1 MPENIL
7 LVSDVH
13 SRDDALPRLI
23 DNLTDQLNSGAH
35 LVFLGDLNDCRDK
48 SYQEKCSFEKIYNLV
63 RQLCDEGYA
72 TLVHSNHS
80 ENLCDHYL
88 ERRKV
93 RKNIMGFKHTLAEL
107 DELEEEYRKD
117 IIEWLDSRPL
127 GVSYTLDNGKHYHI
141 AHAFHDR
148 KLNYADPSSL
158 SPEDINRTLRGI
170 KHSWLYQGKKY
181 SKYIGFW
188 RNPQKRGAVDNH
200 VLCAGHWEQ
209 VIVTDNCVV
218 NDPGGHQTDGT
229 IGVYNALQ
237 NDITIYENK

>member
-7 LVSDVH
+7 LVSDIH

-23 DNLTDQLNSGAH
+23 DGLSAQLNNKTH

-48 SYQEKCSFEKIYNLV
+48 SYQDKCSFQKIYTLV

-80 ENLCDHYL
+80 QNLCDHYIG
-88 ERRKV
+88 RRKV

-107 DELEEEYRKD
+107 DGLEDTYRED
-117 IIEWLDSRPL
+117 MIEWLDTRPL
-127 GVSYTLDNGKHYHI
+127 GVSYTLNNGKHYHI
-141 AHAFHDR
+141 AHAYHDR
-148 KLNYADPSSL
+148 NLDYTDSSL
-158 SPEDINRTLRGI
+158 LSPDEVNRTLRGT
-170 KHSWLYQGKKY
+170 KTSWLYQGKKY
-181 SKYIGFW
+181 SKHIGFW
-188 RNPQKRGAVDNH
+188 RNPKKRGAVDNH

-218 NDPGGHQTDGT
+218 NDPGGHETNGR

>member
-7 LVSDVH
+7 LVSDIH

-23 DNLTDQLNSGAH
+23 DNLSAQLNNKAH

-48 SYQEKCSFEKIYNLV
+48 SYQDKCSFQKIYTLV

-80 ENLCDHYL
+80 QNLCDHYIG
-88 ERRKV
+88 RRKV

-107 DELEEEYRKD
+107 DGLEDTYRED
-117 IIEWLDSRPL
+117 MIEWLDTRPL
-127 GVSYTLDNGKHYHI
+127 GVSYTLNNGKHYHI
-141 AHAFHDR
+141 AHAYHDR
-148 KLNYADPSSL
+148 NLDYTDSSL
-158 SPEDINRTLRGI
+158 LSPDEVNRTLRGT
-170 KHSWLYQGKKY
+170 KTSWLYQGKKY
-181 SKYIGFW
+181 SKHIGFW
-188 RNPQKRGAVDNH
+188 RNPKKRGAVDNH

-218 NDPGGHQTDGT
+218 NDPGGHETNGR

>member
-7 LVSDVH
+7 LISDIH
-13 SRDDALPRLI
+13 SRDDALSRLI
-23 DNLTDQLNSGAH
+23 DNLSAQLNNKSH

-48 SYQEKCSFEKIYNLV
+48 SYQDKCSFQKIYALV

-80 ENLCDHYL
+80 QNLCDHYIG
-88 ERRKV
+88 RRKV

-107 DELEEEYRKD
+107 DELEDTHRED
-117 IIEWLDSRPL
+117 MIEWLDTRPL
-127 GVSYTLDNGKHYHI
+127 GVSYTLNNGKHYHI
-141 AHAFHDR
+141 AHAYHDR
-148 KLNYADPSSL
+148 NLDYTDSSL
-158 SPEDINRTLRGI
+158 LSPDEVNRTLRGT
-170 KHSWLYQGKKY
+170 KTSWLYQGKKY
-181 SKYIGFW
+181 SKHIGFW
-188 RNPQKRGAVDNH
+188 RNPKKRGAVDNH

-218 NDPGGHQTDGT
+218 NDPGGHETNGR

-237 NDITIYENK
+237 NDIIIYENK

>member
-7 LVSDVH
+7 LISDIH
-13 SRDDALPRLI
+13 SRDDALSRLI
-23 DNLTDQLNSGAH
+23 DNLSAQLNNKSH

-48 SYQEKCSFEKIYNLV
+48 SYQDKCSFQKIYALV

-80 ENLCDHYL
+80 QNLCDHYIG
-88 ERRKV
+88 RRKV

-107 DELEEEYRKD
+107 DELEDTHRED
-117 IIEWLDSRPL
+117 MIEWLDTRPL
-127 GVSYTLDNGKHYHI
+127 GVSYTLNNGKHYHI
-141 AHAFHDR
+141 AHAYHDR
-148 KLNYADPSSL
+148 NLDYTDSSL
-158 SPEDINRTLRGI
+158 LSPDEVNRTLRGT
-170 KHSWLYQGKKY
+170 KTSWLYQGKKY
-181 SKYIGFW
+181 SKHIGFW
-188 RNPQKRGAVDNH
+188 RNPKQRGAVDNH

-218 NDPGGHQTDGT
+218 NDPGGHETNGR

-237 NDITIYENK
+237 NDIIIYENK

>member
-7 LVSDVH
+7 LISDIH

-23 DNLTDQLNSGAH
+23 DDLSDQLNAGSH

-48 SYQEKCSFEKIYNLV
+48 SYQDKCSLEKIYSLV

-72 TLVHSNHS
+72 TLVHSNHAQ
-80 ENLCDHYL
+80 NLCDHYIG
-88 ERRKV
+88 RRKV
-93 RKNIMGFKHTLAEL
+93 RKNIMGFKQTLAEL
-107 DELEEEYRKD
+107 DELETEYREE
-117 IIEWLDSRPL
+117 IVNWLDSRPL
-127 GVSYTLDNGKHYHI
+127 GVSYKLDNGKHYHI

-148 KLNYADPSSL
+148 TLNYNDPSSL

-170 KHSWLYQGKKY
+170 KTSWLYQGKKY

-188 RNPQKRGAVDNH
+188 RNPKKRGAINNH

-209 VIVTDNCVV
+209 VITTENCVV
-218 NDPGGHQTDGT
+218 NDPGGHGTDGT
-229 IGVYNALQ
+229 IGVYDCLN
-237 NDITIYENK
+237 NSITIHEK